1 MSTGKVEQFVVHFF
15 SHAPLR
21 ICEEGR
27 AWDGAPEAGPE
38 MRLRSL
44 RRQYIIGDRVMDST
58 GFVVPSI
65 VWIGP
70 NFHARTNTPKLVT
83 GRPAGAKQQAVYR

>member
-44 RRQYIIGDRVMDST
+44 RRQYIIGDRIIVSI
-58 GFVVPSI
+58 GFVVAST
-65 VWIGP
+65 VWIGL
-70 NFHARTNTPKLVT
+70 NVHARANTI
-83 GRPAGAKQQAVYR
+83 